1 MHISNPPPPFQE
13 QFKTQINVPTQG
25 HDTGGWHQ
33 DFAKQ
38 FGAEQR
44 VMAQSIQMGGSSV
57 YGYSPIN
64 GGMGMGMGMQSQYGG
79 GMIGQQAEQSN
90 MPQQQQPAEAFDEEA
105 FARAFE
111 EASKSEQASEQ
122 LMNNREEIG
131 PIDERFKTG
140 IGLGQDVMLE
150 ESAEHFMSSTE
161 FQIPNQARLGADL
174 IHDPLSET
182 QERPQHED
190 PDALARTAGQLLDS
204 VRNNQ
209 SAKFQNSEFLELMRQ
224 LRDKEVVVKGD
235 NIVGTGQDGNEGEQV
250 KVAAP

>member
-1 MHISNPPPPFQE
+1 M
-13 QFKTQINVPTQG
+13 NVPTQR

-33 DFAKQ
+33 DFARQ

-57 YGYSPIN
+57 YGYSPMD
-64 GGMGMGMGMQSQYGG
+64 GGIAMGMGMQSQYGG

-90 MPQQQQPAEAFDEEA
+90 MPQQPQPAEAFDEEA

-111 EASKSEQASEQ
+111 EASKSDQASEQ
-122 LMNNREEIG
+122 WMNNREEIV

-140 IGLGQDVMLE
+140 IELGQDVMLE
-150 ESAEHFMSSTE
+150 ESAEQFMSSSTE
-161 FQIPNQARLGADL
+161 SQIPNQARLGADL

-224 LRDKEVVVKGD
+224 LRDKEVMVRGD
-235 NIVGTGQDGNEGEQV
+235 NIVGTGQDGNEEEQV
-250 KVAAP
+250 KVDAP